1 MDMLA
6 RNVMI
11 DMSWINLTPFTY
23 LGR

>member
-1 MDMLA
+1 MLA